1 MNLEHFWIL
10 FFLPLLILPWY
21 VLPFKT
27 LKVRNLP
34 IIPLDPT
41 SKTLNLIIRFSASLG
56 IASLLFGLANPRSM
70 QTVVERVGTGA
81 EIVLLLDRSRSMDQP
96 YGKVDLNRS
105 LMLNNDASITK
116 SVAARDVLSNF
127 VKNRP
132 SDFFGLINFSSRP
145 IKVFPLTR
153 RHDVIQE
160 AIAASTLGRG
170 LAETDIAAVLTKG
183 LDYFEDRPYTAS
195 RVVMLISDGGAQ
207 IDPVT
212 RQQIMEDSQRLRIS
226 VYWIYLR
233 GKGSP
238 GIIDENVKKLEGYG
252 AIPEYFLNEYFKKLG
267 VPYKVYEASDPD
279 QLKLALD
286 DVDKLQK
293 LPTRFTQ
300 IVPPQSFS
308 NLAYLFSLIMLLP
321 IVFAGF
327 FEVSKW
333 SISKEKN

>member
-1 MNLEHFWIL
+1 MNFEYLWVL
-10 FFLPLLILPWY
+10 FFLPILILPWY

-27 LKVRNLP
+27 LEVRNLP
-34 IIPLDPT
+34 IIPTDST
-41 SKTLNLIIRFSASLG
+41 SKMLNLFIRITASIG
-56 IASLLFGLANPRSM
+56 IACLLLGLANPRSE
-70 QTVVERVGTGA
+70 QIVVEKVGTGA

-127 VKNRP
+127 VENRP

-153 RHDVIQE
+153 KHAVIQE

-183 LDYFEDRPYTAS
+183 LEYFEDRPYTAS

-207 IDPVT
+207 IDPIT
-212 RQQIMEDSQRLRIS
+212 RQQIMEDAQRLQIS
-226 VYWIYLR
+226 VYWIYLK

-238 GIIDENVKKLEGYG
+238 GIIDENVQKLEGYG

-279 QLKLALD
+279 QLKSALE

-308 NLAYLFSLIMLLP
+308 SIAYFLSLIMLLP
-321 IVFAGF
+321 IVVAGF
-327 FEVSKW
+327 FEVLRW
-333 SISKEKN
+333 SITKEKN

>member
-1 MNLEHFWIL
+1 MNLEYSWIL
-10 FFLPLLILPWY
+10 MFLPLSILPWY
-21 VLPFKT
+21 ILPFKT
-27 LKVRNLP
+27 LEVKNLP
-34 IIPLDPT
+34 IIPADST
-41 SKTLNLIIRFSASLG
+41 SKMLDFFIRFTASIG
-56 IASLLFGLANPRSM
+56 IASLLFGLSNPRSK
-70 QTVVERVGTGA
+70 QVIVEKVGTGA

-127 VKNRP
+127 VENRP
-132 SDFFGLINFSSRP
+132 TDFFGLINFSSRP

-153 RHDVIQE
+153 KHDVIQE

-183 LDYFEDRPYTAS
+183 LEYFEDRPYTAS

-212 RQQIMEDSQRLRIS
+212 RQKIKEEAQRYRIS
-226 VYWIYLR
+226 VYWIYLK

-238 GIIDENVKKLEGYG
+238 GIIDENVQKLEGYG

-279 QLKLALD
+279 QLKLALE

-308 NLAYLFSLIMLLP
+308 NIAYLISLIMLFP
-321 IVFAGF
+321 MVIAGF

-333 SISKEKN
+333 LILKEKN

>member
-1 MNLEHFWIL
+1 MDFERLWIL
-10 FFLPLLILPWY
+10 LFLPISILPWY
-21 VLPFKT
+21 VLPFKS
-27 LKVRNLP
+27 LVVRNLP
-34 IIPLDPT
+34 IIPADST
-41 SKTLNLIIRFSASLG
+41 SKFLDFFVRFTASLS
-56 IASLLFGLANPRSM
+56 IAALLFGFANPRSKESL
-70 QTVVERVGTGA
+70 VDKVGTGA
-81 EIVLLLDRSRSMDQP
+81 EIVLLLDRSRSMDQQ
-96 YGKVDLNRS
+96 YGKVDPNRS
-105 LMLNNDASITK
+105 LMLNLDSSSTK

-153 RHDVIQE
+153 KHDVIQK

-183 LDYFEDRPYTAS
+183 LEYFENRPYTAS

-207 IDPVT
+207 IDPIT
-212 RQQIMEDSQRLRIS
+212 RQQIKDDAIRLRIS

-238 GIIDENVKKLEGYG
+238 GIIDEDIQKLEGYG
-252 AIPEYFLNEYFKKLG
+252 AIPEYFLNKYFQDLG

-279 QLKLALD
+279 QLKTALD

-293 LPTRFTQ
+293 LPTRFTE

-308 NLAYLFSLIMLLP
+308 NLAFLFSLLMLFP
-321 IVFAGF
+321 IFLTGF

-333 SISKEKN
+333 SILKEKN

>member
-1 MNLEHFWIL
+1 MNFEYSWIL
-10 FFLPLLILPWY
+10 FFLPLVILPWY
-21 VLPFKT
+21 VLPFET
-27 LKVRNLP
+27 LEVRNLP
-34 IIPLDPT
+34 IIPTDPT
-41 SKTLNLIIRFSASLG
+41 SKLLNLIIRITASLS
-56 IASLLFGLANPRSM
+56 IAALLLGFANPRSKES
-70 QTVVERVGTGA
+70 VIEKVGTGA

-96 YGKVDLNRS
+96 YGKVDPNRS
-105 LMLNNDASITK
+105 LMLNLDTSRTK
-116 SVAARDVLSNF
+116 SVAARNVLSDF

-145 IKVFPLTR
+145 IKIFPLTR
-153 RHDVIQE
+153 KHDVIQK
-160 AIAASTLGRG
+160 AISASTLGRS

-207 IDPVT
+207 IDPIT
-212 RQQIMEDSQRLRIS
+212 RQQIKDDALRLRIS

-238 GIIDENVKKLEGYG
+238 GIIDKDAQELKGYG
-252 AIPEYFLNEYFKKLG
+252 AIPEFFLNEYFEGLG

-286 DVDKLQK
+286 DVNKLQK
-293 LPTRFTQ
+293 LPTRFTE
-300 IVPPQSFS
+300 IVAPQSFS
-308 NLAYLFSLIMLLP
+308 NLAFFFSLIMLFPMVLT
-321 IVFAGF
+321 VF

-333 SISKEKN
+333 SNLKEKN

>member
-1 MNLEHFWIL
+1 MNLEYEWVLI
-10 FFLPLLILPWY
+10 FLPILILPWY
-21 VLPFKT
+21 ILPFKT
-27 LKVRNLP
+27 LEVRNLP
-34 IIPLDPT
+34 IIPADST
-41 SKTLNLIIRFSASLG
+41 SKMLNFFIRITASVG
-56 IASLLFGLANPRSM
+56 IASLLLGLANPRSK
-70 QTVVERVGTGA
+70 QIVVEKVGTGA

-96 YGKVDLNRS
+96 YGKVDLSRS
-105 LMLNNDASITK
+105 LMLNNDASTTK

-153 RHDVIQE
+153 KHVVIQE
-160 AIAASTLGRG
+160 AIAASTLGRS

-183 LDYFEDRPYTAS
+183 LEYFEDRPYTAS

-207 IDPVT
+207 IDPIT
-212 RQQIMEDSQRLRIS
+212 RQQIMEDAQRLRIS
-226 VYWIYLR
+226 VYWIYLK

-238 GIIDENVKKLEGYG
+238 GIINKNVQKIEGYG

-279 QLKLALD
+279 QLKSALE

-308 NLAYLFSLIMLLP
+308 NVAYFLSLIMLLP
-321 IVFAGF
+321 MVISGF

-333 SISKEKN
+333 STTKEKN